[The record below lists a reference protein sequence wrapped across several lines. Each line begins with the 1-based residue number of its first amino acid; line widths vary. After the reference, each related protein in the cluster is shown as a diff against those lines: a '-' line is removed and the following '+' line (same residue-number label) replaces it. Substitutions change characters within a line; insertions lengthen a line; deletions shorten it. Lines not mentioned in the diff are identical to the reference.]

1 MLRPGAAFPRTET
14 QLLNRLLEAAALVD
28 PPAAAAIQRAVAD
41 AEVLAAELH
50 RQRAVIEALHEAV
63 VIQDADGAIVACN
76 RRAEELLGLSAAE
89 LEGRTSS
96 DPRWDAVY
104 PDGTSWEGA
113 TIRRSR
119 VRITGEPQIGELM
132 GVRSSTGELR
142 WVRVNAVPL
151 RDTAGVLNGVAVT
164 FVDITERRTEQERL
178 RRANELFGTA
188 LPRRRSGSRWCALDG
203 GWLRVNRRL
212 CEIVG
217 YQEEELRERTF
228 QDITHP
234 DDLDK
239 DLALL
244 EDTLAGRRRGY
255 QMHKRYL
262 RADGEEIWAQLSVAL
277 VSDAEGAP
285 LYFVSHVDDQTDRR
299 ELEHR
304 LKVLADRDSLT
315 GLLNRRRF
323 EDDLRRQLARC
334 ERHGERAVLAMI
346 DLDGFKA
353 VNDTHGHAA
362 GDAVLRAIGPALA
375 QRVRATETVARLGG
389 DEFAVILLDVDAVG
403 AEAAATGLRE
413 AIERAGAAHGVT
425 ASVGLAPLQAGDT
438 SDAALARADRAMYA
452 VKRGR

>member
-1 MLRPGAAFPRTET
+1 MSSRTET
-14 QLLNRLLEAAALVD
+14 ELLNRLVEAAAIVE
-28 PPAAAAIQRAVAD
+28 PPAAAAIQRALAD

-50 RQRAVIEALHEAV
+50 RHRTVIEALHEAV
-63 VIQDADGAIVACN
+63 VLQDADGAIVSCN
-76 RRAEELLGLSAAE
+76 RRAEELLGLSATQ
-89 LEGRTSS
+89 LSGLTSE
-96 DPRWDAVY
+96 DPRWDAIH
-104 PDGTSWEGA
+104 PDGSPWPGTDHPSA
-113 TIRRSR
+113 R
-119 VRITGEPQIGELM
+119 VLETGEPSIGELM
-132 GVRSSTGELR
+132 GVRSSGGELR

-151 RDTAGVLNGVAVT
+151 RGPDDAPAGVAVT
-164 FVDITERRTEQERL
+164 FVDITERRIEQERL
-178 RRANELFGTA
+178 RLATELFATA
-188 LPRRRSGSRWCALDG
+188 FAEAPIGIALVSLDG
-203 GWLRVNRRL
+203 SWLRVNRRL

-217 YQEEELRERTF
+217 YTEEELLQRTF

-234 DDLDK
+234 DDLDV

-244 EDTLAGRRRGY
+244 NATLAGERPGY
-255 QMHKRYL
+255 QLHKRYL

-277 VSDAEGAP
+277 VHDASGRP
-285 LYFVSHVDDQTDRR
+285 LHFVSHVDDQSERR
-299 ELEHR
+299 ELEQR

-323 EDDLRRQLARC
+323 EDDLHRQLARC

-375 QRVRATETVARLGG
+375 HRVRATETVARLGG
-389 DEFAVILLDVDAVG
+389 DEFAVILLDVDEAG
-403 AEAAATGLRE
+403 ADAAATGLRE

-425 ASVGLAPLQAGDT
+425 ASVGLAPLQPGDT

-452 VKRGR
+452 VKRSR